1 VKKIILLELKNIIK
15 HFRIQKG
22 VGFIRKVYYVKA
34 VDGISF
40 SVLKGEIFGVVGES
54 GCGKTT
60 TGRLI
65 LKLIDPTAGEIL
77 FKGRNIVALSK
88 KETQL
93 LRSHM
98 QFVFQDPF
106 ASLDPKMKIGDIIA
120 EPLITNRNVTRAEKK
135 ERIEQ
140 LLEAVGL
147 DALYANRYPHE
158 FSGGQRQRIGL
169 ARALSVQPELIVLD
183 EPVSS
188 LDVSVQAQVVNLLQ
202 DLQQDFKLTYVF
214 IAHDLR
220 VIKHICDRLAVMYLG
235 KIVEITDKN
244 DLYDNPLHPYTTALL
259 SAIPIPDRKQHKKR
273 IILNGEIP
281 NPIKPPS
288 GCKFHNRCPYVI
300 DICKVKEPPLID
312 VGYGHM
318 VACHLRK
325 P

>member
-106 ASLDPKMKIGDIIA
+106 ASLDPRMKIGDIIA

>member
-34 VDGISF
+34 VDGISL